1 MSIITR
7 SGNIFDEPVE
17 TLVNPV
23 NLSGVMGAG
32 LALRFKDLYP
42 GNTGAYVRAC
52 GTGRLRLGRVHVY
65 ETGLPRPSFIINF
78 PTKRHWLDPSRLED
92 IDAGLEAL
100 VSEVKWHHIQSIAVP
115 ALGCGLGGLEWD
127 EVRPLIVKAALLMPE
142 VQVTLFEPIGDS
154 R

>member
-1 MSIITR
+1 MPVTIKT
-7 SGNIFDEPVE
+7 GNIFDEPVE
-17 TLVNPV
+17 ALVNPV

-32 LALRFKDLYP
+32 LALRFKELYP
-42 GNTGAYVRAC
+42 GNVGAYVRAC

-65 ETGLPRPSFIINF
+65 ETGLPHPSFIINF

-115 ALGCGLGGLEWD
+115 ALGCGLGGLRWED
-127 EVRPLIVKAALLMPE
+127 VLPFIERAFARLPH
-142 VQVTLFEPIGDS
+142 VQTVVFEPGEN